1 MSQWECAMAL
11 LPEGILDYT
20 MNGTEPERIGNED
33 PLMAPH
39 GVYKCRDRA
48 ELVAWPYQSINLS
61 RLWRQTTPNGAGWRG
76 DWSSGT

>member
-1 MSQWECAMAL
+1 MSQWECAMVL

-39 GVYKCRDRA
+39 GIYKCLDRP
-48 ELVAWPYQSINLS
+48 EKVA
-61 RLWRQTTPNGAGWRG
+61 RQY
-76 DWSSGT
+76 S